1 MSNLFQPTALVGAIA
16 IAMGFST
23 SVSAQDSSNV
33 VNASL
38 ETLVVTATRSEEKI
52 KDVPARITVISKSEI
67 EKNPALNLSDLIQRD
82 PSVFVKQSGGIGQI
96 TEISIRGTR
105 PNHTLILKDGARLN
119 SQNHLAAIYPSF
131 LDSSDLEQIEILKGP
146 ASVQYGTD
154 AIGGVAQMITS
165 TPTKNSGFITGIYGE
180 NNTYKAIAGADLTQD
195 GFYAQ
200 IRGQRLESDGTR
212 VLDNQS
218 KDQKAAYDQK
228 GYSAKVG
235 YDNKKNIK
243 TDLSISQNEGLSQFY
258 NYMTIKNNAERIFE
272 NRLINSSIQYGFAEN
287 LTLSAR
293 YSNFIDKQQVKDSD
307 PNHFDTEN
315 NEGDLNLNWNVDS
328 KNNLLAGVTYLKSDF
343 KSNDVKDKKQSIDST
358 GYYVQHQYKTDK
370 LNTQVGV
377 RTEDNELFGTHTI
390 GQGAVRYQV
399 LPETSIY
406 ANIGSAFKAPS
417 LTELYYFSEKSY

>member
-1 MSNLFQPTALVGAIA
+1 MPNLFQPTALVGAIA
-16 IAMGFST
+16 IAMGFSAT
-23 SVSAQDSSNV
+23 ASAQDS

-38 ETLVVTATRSEEKI
+38 DTLVVTATRSEEKV

-154 AIGGVAQMITS
+154 AVGGVVQMITS

-195 GFYAQ
+195 SFFAQ

-287 LTLSAR
+287 FTLSAR
-293 YSNFIDKQQVKDSD
+293 YSNFIDSQQVKDND
-307 PNHFDTEN
+307 PDHFDTEN
-315 NEGDLNLNWNVDS
+315 NEGDLNLNWNVNS
-328 KNNLLAGVTYLKSDF
+328 KNN
-343 KSNDVKDKKQSIDST
+343 
-358 GYYVQHQYKTDK
+358 
-370 LNTQVGV
+370 
-377 RTEDNELFGTHTI
+377 
-390 GQGAVRYQV
+390 
-399 LPETSIY
+399 
-406 ANIGSAFKAPS
+406 
-417 LTELYYFSEKSY
+417 

>member
-1 MSNLFQPTALVGAIA
+1 MPNLFQPTALVGAIA

-154 AIGGVAQMITS
+154 AIGGVVQMITS
-165 TPTKNSGFITGIYGE
+165 TPTKNSGFITGI
-180 NNTYKAIAGADLTQD
+180 
-195 GFYAQ
+195 
-200 IRGQRLESDGTR
+200 
-212 VLDNQS
+212 
-218 KDQKAAYDQK
+218 
-228 GYSAKVG
+228 
-235 YDNKKNIK
+235 
-243 TDLSISQNEGLSQFY
+243 
-258 NYMTIKNNAERIFE
+258 
-272 NRLINSSIQYGFAEN
+272 
-287 LTLSAR
+287 
-293 YSNFIDKQQVKDSD
+293 
-307 PNHFDTEN
+307 
-315 NEGDLNLNWNVDS
+315 
-328 KNNLLAGVTYLKSDF
+328 
-343 KSNDVKDKKQSIDST
+343 
-358 GYYVQHQYKTDK
+358 
-370 LNTQVGV
+370 
-377 RTEDNELFGTHTI
+377 
-390 GQGAVRYQV
+390 
-399 LPETSIY
+399 
-406 ANIGSAFKAPS
+406 
-417 LTELYYFSEKSY
+417 

>member
-165 TPTKNSGFITGIYGE
+165 
-180 NNTYKAIAGADLTQD
+180 
-195 GFYAQ
+195 
-200 IRGQRLESDGTR
+200 
-212 VLDNQS
+212 
-218 KDQKAAYDQK
+218 
-228 GYSAKVG
+228 
-235 YDNKKNIK
+235 NKKIAVLLQVSMGKIIPIK
-243 TDLSISQNEGLSQFY
+243 PLRE
-258 NYMTIKNNAERIFE
+258 
-272 NRLINSSIQYGFAEN
+272 
-287 LTLSAR
+287 LTS
-293 YSNFIDKQQVKDSD
+293 
-307 PNHFDTEN
+307 
-315 NEGDLNLNWNVDS
+315 
-328 KNNLLAGVTYLKSDF
+328 F
-343 KSNDVKDKKQSIDST
+343 KMVFM
-358 GYYVQHQYKTDK
+358 HK
-370 LNTQVGV
+370 L
-377 RTEDNELFGTHTI
+377 EDN
-390 GQGAVRYQV
+390 V
-399 LPETSIY
+399 
-406 ANIGSAFKAPS
+406 
-417 LTELYYFSEKSY
+417 